1 LQNARNALA
10 EAVEADLIEVYDRLA
25 QIIDDTPDDEL
36 VAALEEFQT
45 LELPKLAA
53 EALAD
58 PAAADVIA
66 DTLSAGLLNGVAA
79 AGDQRSEAGGRKTEI
94 RDQRTEVRSET

>member
-25 QIIDDTPDDEL
+25 QILDETPDDEL

-45 LELPKLAA
+45 SELPKLAD

-66 DTLSAGLLNGVAA
+66 DTLSASLLNGVAD
-79 AGDQRSEAGGRKTEI
+79 GNSKL
-94 RDQRTEVRSET
+94 ET